1 MSSNAYLIDMS
12 QFCMKLQFLSK
23 VKGPML
29 QTIDDLTKVAPL
41 SFENCK
47 RNAQLPQDFLAECSK
62 SFKKTGTTIM
72 GLTFKGGVI
81 LAADTRST
89 GGPVVMN
96 KNKKKL
102 VCINE
107 QMYMAGAGTAADTA
121 AVGRMAASSLRL
133 HAYKTGRKPLV
144 QSAVKLISDHL
155 FRYMGY
161 VSAYVIIAG
170 VDYKGA
176 HLCSIDA
183 HGSITAQPFVTDGSG
198 RLAAQ
203 SMLEKHWKPD
213 MEENDAVEC
222 ACKAVEAGV
231 FNDLGS
237 GSGVDLVILRL
248 DGTSELK
255 HCICESGS
263 HSGSAPTG
271 VYY

>member
-1 MSSNAYLIDMS
+1 M
-12 QFCMKLQFLSK
+12 FLHKIAISIQVK
-23 VKGPML
+23 VYML
-29 QTIDDLTKVAPL
+29 QTIDDLAKVTPL

-47 RNAQLPQDFLAECSK
+47 RNAQLPEDFLAECSK
-62 SFKKTGTTIM
+62 GFKKTGTTIM
-72 GLTFKGGVI
+72 GLTFKNGVI

-144 QSAVKLISDHL
+144 QSAVKVISDHL

-161 VSAYVIIAG
+161 VSAYVILAG

-183 HGSITAQPFVTDGSG
+183 HGSVTAQPFVVDGSG

-203 SMLEKHWKPD
+203 SMLEKYWKPNMD
-213 MEENDAVEC
+213 EGDAVEC

-237 GSGVDLVILRL
+237 GSGVDLVIIRM

-255 HCICESGS
+255 HCIRESGS
-263 HSGSAPTG
+263 YSGSAPAG